1 MWSMRRK
8 KKGVFRVAMGII
20 LKRRVGLDYLVLK
33 LQLSEFWKPFASTG
47 KAIIQLMLSV
57 H

>member
-1 MWSMRRK
+1 MRRK